1 MCGTSDLDLIVT
13 HQSYDFSPC
22 EYSLGDVTCEG
33 VPIEKIQQVFSRTI
47 IPIFLSFKL
56 IITNENHLLIPGN
69 LLDNKRAFEIEL
81 MHSWYKYDV
90 INSPNMQVDMNAFR
104 STKNYTKAFTIANMN
119 CSHQDLR
126 FLTGFNQ
133 LTNLTL
139 HNLYD
144 IHICE
149 KTLPGFPRLTTL
161 NLHSRHSTLNF
172 FPLLTNGLKVALFWG
187 NEDYPD
193 RVLHDENIDQTI
205 DWLLLSS
212 SNTLEELTIGQM
224 RRLTRV
230 PRQISSFKALKK
242 LWLNENGISSIKP
255 GALSF
260 SAPVSSLNIFGNGIS
275 EIKTGA
281 FQGKF
286 ILCNFKANSCLNVAY
301 CIFSANLFIFY
312 QLNLG
317 KRHHESFKTMYNFCG
332 ILKTNHV
339 KLTKK

>member
-1 MCGTSDLDLIVT
+1 M
-13 HQSYDFSPC
+13 
-22 EYSLGDVTCEG
+22 
-33 VPIEKIQQVFSRTI
+33 
-47 IPIFLSFKL
+47 IPD
-56 IITNENHLLIPGN
+56 NV
-69 LLDNKRAFEIEL
+69 LDNKRAMEIEIL
-81 MHSWYKYDV
+81 HPWNYDGV
-90 INSPNMQVDMNAFR
+90 KQSSSLQVDTNALQ
-104 STKNYTKAFTIANMN
+104 STKNYTKALKILNMN
-119 CSHQDLR
+119 CSHLNIQ
-126 FLTGFNQ
+126 FLKGFNQ

-139 HNLYD
+139 NNMGD
-144 IHICE
+144 IHICA

-161 NLHSRHSTLNF
+161 NLHSRYSTLNF

-317 KRHHESFKTMYNFCG
+317 
-332 ILKTNHV
+332 
-339 KLTKK
+339 